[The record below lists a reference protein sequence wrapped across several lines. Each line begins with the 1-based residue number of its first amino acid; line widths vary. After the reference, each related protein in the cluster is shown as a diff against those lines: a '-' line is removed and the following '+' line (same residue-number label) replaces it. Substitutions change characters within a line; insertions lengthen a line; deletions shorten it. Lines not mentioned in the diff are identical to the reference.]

1 MTENEICKALE
12 LCSTDETVHSC
23 KECPYNTRD
32 DSSCVREMCK
42 GAVELIKKQ
51 QEKID
56 MLEVIKKLNE
66 QDIADRDEMLKQKVE
81 VVYEDFMK
89 DYKCILE
96 ENEGIY
102 KELAEARAEI
112 ERLRNGKDKK
122 HTPRPDGRTIAQT
135 IIDEVPHTDYQKK
148 AVEFLKELAPG
159 YPEHTYKLTAVNLEA
174 MCQSSPYEKL
184 INEVSE
190 RLNGRATPYVTI
202 EMNIKAV
209 DKEEYLKMHQS
220 YKS

>member
-42 GAVELIKKQ
+42 DAVELIKKQ

-56 MLEVIKKLNE
+56 MLEVINKLHE

-96 ENEGIY
+96 ENEGLY
-102 KELAEARAEI
+102 NENAELRAEI
-112 ERLRNGKDKK
+112 ERFKAYKEQLIE
-122 HTPRPDGRTIAQT
+122 RTKGILLDEQT
-135 IIDEVPHTDYQKK
+135 I
-148 AVEFLKELAPG
+148 VEI
-159 YPEHTYKLTAVNLEA
+159 V
-174 MCQSSPYEKL
+174 
-184 INEVSE
+184 NEVFRSKM
-190 RLNGRATPYVTI
+190 TP
-202 EMNIKAV
+202 
-209 DKEEYLKMHQS
+209 
-220 YKS
+220 